1 MATVSQIS
9 KSASLSDK
17 QAHITKNSSSV
28 PMLKMLLANKILD
41 LKMLDAEATDEILL
55 ANGWLC
61 LDEISKDDI
70 IIDKIASKCDQ
81 VLRVPQATTDSL
93 AAQGLQATEG
103 MVKISFATT
112 FLAHRSG
119 DTDKIVQELTDLING
134 KATVQL

>member
-61 LDEISKDDI
+61 LDEITREDVVL
-70 IIDKIASKCDQ
+70 DKIATE
-81 VLRVPQATTDSL
+81 VNPATRIAATFTDNL
-93 AAQGLQATEG
+93 ASQGLQASEG
-103 MVKISFATT
+103 LMKINFATV
-112 FLAHRSG
+112 LYVHRNH
-119 DTDKIVQELTDLING
+119 DTDKFITELTNFIKE
-134 KATVQL
+134 KATIEV